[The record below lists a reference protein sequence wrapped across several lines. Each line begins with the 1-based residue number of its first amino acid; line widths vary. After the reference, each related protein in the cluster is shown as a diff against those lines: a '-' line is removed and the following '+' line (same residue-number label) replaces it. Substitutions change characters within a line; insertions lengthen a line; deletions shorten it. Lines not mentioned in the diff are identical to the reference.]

1 MTTTT
6 SLLPTWLNRHLDTD
20 ILRQRGRYTTK
31 HRTHNHVALLFMGR
45 RLIAIGQNR
54 VCNNGPR
61 NTIHAEADVIRSVGD
76 YSKLRGAT
84 LVVIRIAPSGIL
96 NSKPCAACQCLL
108 EKCQREYGLRSWM
121 HS

>member
-1 MTTTT
+1 MTTIP
-6 SLLPTWLNRHLDTD
+6 SLPTWLNRHLDTD
-20 ILRQRGRYTTK
+20 ILSQRGRYTTK

-54 VCNNGPR
+54 VCNKGPR
-61 NTIHAEADVIRSVGD
+61 NTIHAEADVIRSLGD

-96 NSKPCAACQCLL
+96 NSKPCSACQCLL
-108 EKCQREYGLRSWM
+108 EKCQREYGLRSWI